1 MSRDDEGDGTRM
13 VEISGAESAV
23 EEARQLIENLV
34 GLWDNSN
41 DHRHPGGA
49 TDSFGDRRYPAGSR
63 DSFDHQ
69 HPVGSRDNFDGH
81 TYGYPTGARDSFDG
95 HNPGKPPSCGS

>member
-13 VEISGAESAV
+13 VEISGAEAAV

-34 GLWDNSN
+34 GLWDNSD

-49 TDSFGDRRYPAGSR
+49 TDSFGDHRY
-63 DSFDHQ
+63 
-69 HPVGSRDNFDGH
+69 PVGSRDNFDAH
-81 TYGYPTGARDSFDG
+81 TYGYPTGARDNFDG
-95 HNPGKPPSCGS
+95 HNPGRPPLYGS

>member
-1 MSRDDEGDGTRM
+1 MSRADEGDGTRM
-13 VEISGAESAV
+13 VEISGGESAV

-34 GLWDNSN
+34 GLWDNSD

-63 DSFDHQ
+63 DNFDHQ
-69 HPVGSRDNFDGH
+69 QASVGS
-81 TYGYPTGARDSFDG
+81 RDSFDG